1 MIAARPR
8 GHHAAPATAT
18 QASRR
23 KKWGVR
29 RAGRSTPA
37 QRFLGP
43 TPQSTWHGTLAPV
56 IGAVP
61 RPGGGVRERTAHHH
75 GRSRS
80 GRVGPAPGR
89 HPLGARRDAKSLPP
103 SVGPLD
109 REPCTHSAYP
119 RSEALHSGRRP
130 SAHPTR
136 ETHHVP
142 RSGRYPVRPS
152 AVSRRYA
159 RRGHR
164 SEQDDGIVPTRILTN
179 GMMNRNNYRSILE
192 KSCAKV
198 TKIPTF
204 YQHVVPSFAH
214 SSARRHA
221 RTAPFAVA
229 RAARK

>member
-1 MIAARPR
+1 MGRQAGGSVDPCAA
-8 GHHAAPATAT
+8 
-18 QASRR
+18 
-23 KKWGVR
+23 
-29 RAGRSTPA
+29 
-37 QRFLGP
+37 
-43 TPQSTWHGTLAPV
+43 
-56 IGAVP
+56 IP
-61 RPGGGVRERTAHHH
+61 RPDAPEHLARHPRTGHRR
-75 GRSRS
+75 RSAPRRRRQGEDGSSPWALAERS
-80 GRVGPAPGR
+80 GRT
-89 HPLGARRDAKSLPP
+89 GARSPPPRGAPRRQIPPP

-119 RSEALHSGRRP
+119 RSEALHSGRSP

-142 RSGRYPVRPS
+142 RNGRYPVRPS

-164 SEQDDGIVPTRILTN
+164 PEQDDGIVPTRILTN
-179 GMMNRNNYRSILE
+179 GMMNRNNNHSILE